1 MLGIFT
7 YAVYGHVVVVV
18 DDEGWKHGEVDEAL
32 LHATTFVIQNRET
45 IVREFPQLGLVVT
58 VLILLSMAGGVLLS
72 WLMRLNGREQR
83 TIIIEIGMQNAA
95 QAISI
100 ASSPFVFANDVM
112 AIPAIVYALM
122 MNVILLA
129 YVGGVKMMGA
139 KS

>member
-1 MLGIFT
+1 VLGIFT

-32 LHATTFVIQNRET
+32 LHATTFFIQNREI
-45 IVREFPQLGLVVT
+45 IVREFPQLGLAMT
-58 VLILLSMAGGVLLS
+58 VLILMAMSGGVLLA
-72 WLMRLNGREQR
+72 LMLRLSGREQR